1 VTLDFLKLLRSVEDL
16 LFEVLTWII
25 YYPRTL
31 WMVMRHPLQM
41 IDYSD
46 HEQSDDEQEQ
56 YTDTMSPPLLL
67 LLTLVIGHV
76 LEVTTRSLHIKAGND
91 MARMIVTSDQNLIA
105 LRAFLFGLLPL
116 FAAQNYVKHKHLPL
130 ERKHL
135 RAPFFGEC
143 YVAAIFALLVIVTTG
158 VAAIF
163 PMVKSLL
170 IPLGVVGATAWF
182 LTIET
187 LQMRRALGFSTLAAL
202 TRAAWILAKALL
214 LTVLVGVAL
223 AGGLGTR

>member
-1 VTLDFLKLLRSVEDL
+1 MDFLKLLRSVEDL

-31 WMVMRHPLQM
+31 WMIVRHPLQM
-41 IDYSD
+41 LDYSD
-46 HEQSDDEQEQ
+46 HEQVDPDQEQ

-67 LLTLVIGHV
+67 LLTLVLGHV
-76 LEVTTRSLHIKAGND
+76 VEVSAREATIKTGSD

-116 FAAQNYVKHKHLPL
+116 FAAENYVKHKHLLL

-143 YVAAIFALLVIVTTG
+143 YVSAIFALLIIVTTG
-158 VAAIF
+158 FAAVF
-163 PMVKSLL
+163 PMTRSVL
-170 IPLGVVGATAWF
+170 IPLGYAGAVTWF

-187 LQMRRALGFSTLAAL
+187 LQMKRALGLSTAAGL
-202 TRAAWILAKALL
+202 TCAIWILAK
-214 LTVLVGVAL
+214 TSVITFLVGVAL
-223 AGGLGTR
+223 QGGLNAR